1 MIINFLN
8 FRNNDITV
16 RVYTDLFSV
25 RGYEHGVESTK
36 VLRLKD
42 PDLYPTFSLIEVNF
56 SKVSNFKSI

>member
-42 PDLYPTFSLIEVNF
+42 RSSRVIMKFLAIFSAE
-56 SKVSNFKSI
+56 K